1 MTAAIPNL
9 ASLTIDNNFSTSSF
23 QNVSKEDIVANGY
36 VASVFTCKN
45 DQLNKVMDELD
56 ATGLIPENL
65 IESET
70 KFFYNELGID
80 DTYFASES
88 VANIASNIL
97 ALYSAKINASIHAN
111 DDKDEIHF
119 KKITDNHAV
128 YFESG
133 AGSNSFEKEIDDKF
147 FDSSNGSSY
156 RLESFN
162 SVLPNGNSIKCHF
175 VYRCEFNKANGEL
188 PSTGL
193 PIDAVSDST
202 FSKIASKHTKILYSE
217 VLDDLKNI
225 EGPVVKH
232 YTLSETGELRIIIG
246 FKQGSSHRYNSAL
259 STLANY
265 YKLNLK
271 RKYVEN
277 FSNNY
282 TIISMYLENNSEV
295 ETSLTTLQLS
305 KDASLLY
312 CIPDNKFYSNFE
324 KGVWSIQECI
334 YAHCG
339 VIFASHFLNRSGP
352 EYQSLKHLL
361 LNSST
366 VTPKTIE
373 LVSKI
378 KERFNSE
385 TFSESY
391 IIEAFESNSLLI
403 QKLYKNFVDTHYT
416 SSSIVKTLSFQ
427 RSSKI
432 EGIQSDEQFN
442 SILNDVT
449 NEGYQTVLKVLYS
462 FNKSIL
468 KTNFFIT
475 SKIALSFRLDA
486 SFLPKSEYPN
496 KPFGMFFVVGSEFRG
511 FHIRFRDVARGG
523 IRIVLSRSND
533 FYLKNMRSMFD
544 ENYNLASTQQR
555 KNKDIPEGG
564 SKGVILVNP
573 GSAQSKPKECF
584 VKYIDSLLDLL
595 ILNDNSREKI
605 VDLYNKPEMLF
616 MGPDENTAGFVDWAT
631 LHAKKRGGNFG
642 FPWKAFFTGKSPTI
656 GGIPHDEYGM
666 TTLSVRAFTE
676 GVYKKLD
683 INDWSKIN
691 KLQMGGGD
699 GDLGSNEIKL
709 SGDEKYVG
717 IVDGFGCI
725 VDEDGIDKQELL
737 RLANN
742 RFGNN
747 KFDKSKLGP
756 KGYAIMIEDKDFKLP
771 NGEVIHSGIQF
782 RNQFHLKL
790 QEIYPPNF
798 INLWVP
804 CGGRPNSIDVTTV
817 NSLIDPK
824 TGKSIIPIIIEGANL
839 FITQAAKYILEE
851 AGAIVLKDASANKGG
866 VTSSSLEVLA
876 ALSFNDAEFSKNMC
890 MNPETKILPTFYQ
903 NYVKEVQSIIV
914 KNAENEFN
922 MLWKL
927 KKESGKSFADLSDE
941 LSVAI
946 NTLGDELS
954 SSKELWED
962 DVEFRNIVLKNALPK
977 LLLNEIGLD
986 EILQRVPQAYLK
998 AIFATKL
1005 ASEFVYTRGID
1016 ANPAKFLEFV
1026 SSLKRQE

>member
-1 MTAAIPNL
+1 M
-9 ASLTIDNNFSTSSF
+9 
-23 QNVSKEDIVANGY
+23 VANGY
-36 VASVFTCKN
+36 IASVFESKN
-45 DQLNKVMDELD
+45 DQINKVMDRLD

-70 KFFYNELGID
+70 KFFYENLGID

-88 VANIASNIL
+88 VENIVSNIL
-97 ALYSAKINASIHAN
+97 AIYAAKIEAAINGKHSSS
-111 DDKDEIHF
+111 IHF
-119 KKITDNHAV
+119 KKVTEDKHHAV
-128 YFESG
+128 YFETG
-133 AGSNSFEKEIDDKF
+133 DSNSFEKEIDDEF
-147 FDSSNGSSY
+147 LDVMDSYY
-156 RLESFN
+156 RVESFN
-162 SVLPNGNSIKCHF
+162 SVLPSEELIRCHF
-175 VYRCEFNKANGEL
+175 VYKCDFSGPNTRSSSSLIE
-188 PSTGL
+188 S
-193 PIDAVSDST
+193 ISDKN
-202 FSKIASKHTKILYSE
+202 FSKIATPYTKTLYSE
-217 VLDDLKNI
+217 VLTQLKET

-246 FKQGSSHRYNSAL
+246 FKKSSSHRYNSAL
-259 STLANY
+259 TTLANY
-265 YKLNLK
+265 YGATLK

-282 TIISMYLENNSEV
+282 TIISMYLQNNHEV
-295 ETSLTTLQLS
+295 ETGLTTLQLT

-312 CIPDNKFYSNFE
+312 CIPDNKFYSKFE
-324 KGVWSIQECI
+324 SGIWSIQECI
-334 YAHCG
+334 YAHSG
-339 VIFASHFLNRSGP
+339 VIFATHFLNRLGP
-352 EYQSLKHLL
+352 EFQSLKELL
-361 LNSST
+361 LDSANVS
-366 VTPKTIE
+366 PKNVE

-378 KERFNSE
+378 KERFTSE

-391 IIEAFESNSLLI
+391 IIEAFESNSYMI
-403 QKLYKNFVDTHYT
+403 RQLYKNFVDTHYT
-416 SSSIVKTLSFQ
+416 SSSIIKTLSYQ
-427 RSSKI
+427 RASQI
-432 EGIQSDEQFN
+432 EGIQNDEQFEKALAE
-442 SILNDVT
+442 IP
-449 NEGYQTVLKVLYS
+449 NEGYITVLRILYA

-496 KPFGMFFVVGSEFRG
+496 KPYGMFFVVGSEFRG

-523 IRIVLSRSND
+523 IRIVLSRSD
-533 FYLKNMRSMFD
+533 DAYLKNMRSMFD

-573 GSAQSKPKECF
+573 GSAQAKPRECF
-584 VKYIDSLLDLL
+584 TKYIDSLLDLL
-595 ILNDNSREKI
+595 IKDPSKEKI
-605 VDLYNKPEMLF
+605 VDLYNEPEMLY

-631 LHAKKRGGNFG
+631 LHAKKRGAAFG

-676 GVYKKLD
+676 GVYSKLD
-683 INDWSKIN
+683 IKDWSKIT

-747 KFDKSKLGP
+747 KFDRSKLGP
-756 KGYAIMIEDKDFKLP
+756 KGYVILVDDKDVTLP
-771 NGEVIHSGIQF
+771 NGKIVHSGIQF

-790 QEIYPPNF
+790 QEIYPPDF
-798 INLWVP
+798 IKLWTP

-817 NSLIDPK
+817 HTLLDPK

-839 FITQAAKYILEE
+839 FITQAAKYILEG
-851 AGAIVLKDASANKGG
+851 AGAIVFKDASANKGG

-876 ALSFNDAEFSKNMC
+876 ALSFDDDGFSKNMC
-890 MNPETKILPTFYQ
+890 MDPATKLLPTFYQ

-914 KNAENEFN
+914 KNARNEFN

-927 KKESGKSFADLSDE
+927 KDETKKPLADLSDE

-946 NTLGDELS
+946 NKLGDELS

-962 DVEFRNIVLKNALPK
+962 AEFRNIVLEDALPG
-977 LLLNEIGLD
+977 LLLKEIGL
-986 EILQRVPQAYLK
+986 ETILKRVPEAYLR

-1026 SSLKRQE
+1026 SSLKKRV

>member
-1 MTAAIPNL
+1 MAISAIPNIQN
-9 ASLTIDNNFSTSSF
+9 LTLDNNFSQSSF
-23 QNVSKEDIVANGY
+23 EMFSKEDVVANGY
-36 VASVFTCKN
+36 IASVFESKN
-45 DQLNKVMDELD
+45 DQINKVMDRLD

-70 KFFYNELGID
+70 KFFYENLGID

-88 VANIASNIL
+88 VENIVSNIL
-97 ALYSAKINASIHAN
+97 AIYAAKIEAAINGKHSSS
-111 DDKDEIHF
+111 IHF
-119 KKITDNHAV
+119 KKVTEDKHHAV
-128 YFESG
+128 YFETG
-133 AGSNSFEKEIDDKF
+133 DSNSFEKEIDDEF
-147 FDSSNGSSY
+147 LDVMDSYY
-156 RLESFN
+156 RVESFN
-162 SVLPNGNSIKCHF
+162 SVLPSEELIRCHF
-175 VYRCEFNKANGEL
+175 VYKCDFSGPNTRSSSSLIE
-188 PSTGL
+188 S
-193 PIDAVSDST
+193 ISDKN
-202 FSKIASKHTKILYSE
+202 FSKIATPYTKTLYSE
-217 VLDDLKNI
+217 VLTQLKET

-246 FKQGSSHRYNSAL
+246 FKKSSSHRYNSAL
-259 STLANY
+259 TTLANY
-265 YKLNLK
+265 YGATLK

-282 TIISMYLENNSEV
+282 TIISMYLQNNHEV
-295 ETSLTTLQLS
+295 ETGLTTLQLT

-312 CIPDNKFYSNFE
+312 CIPDNKFYSKFE
-324 KGVWSIQECI
+324 SGIWSIQECI
-334 YAHCG
+334 YAHSG
-339 VIFASHFLNRSGP
+339 VIFATHFLNRLGP
-352 EYQSLKHLL
+352 EFQSLKELL
-361 LNSST
+361 LDSANVS
-366 VTPKTIE
+366 PKNVE

-378 KERFNSE
+378 KERFTSE

-391 IIEAFESNSLLI
+391 IIEAFESNSYMI
-403 QKLYKNFVDTHYT
+403 RQLYKNFVDTHYT
-416 SSSIVKTLSFQ
+416 SSSIIKTLSYQ
-427 RSSKI
+427 RASQI
-432 EGIQSDEQFN
+432 EGIQNDEQFEKALAE
-442 SILNDVT
+442 IP
-449 NEGYQTVLKVLYS
+449 NEGYITVLRILYA

-496 KPFGMFFVVGSEFRG
+496 KPYGMFFVVGSEFRG

-523 IRIVLSRSND
+523 IRIVLSRSD
-533 FYLKNMRSMFD
+533 DAYLKNMRSMFD

-573 GSAQSKPKECF
+573 GSAQAKPRECF
-584 VKYIDSLLDLL
+584 TKYIDSLLDLL
-595 ILNDNSREKI
+595 IKDPSKEKI
-605 VDLYNKPEMLF
+605 VDLYNEPEMLY

-631 LHAKKRGGNFG
+631 LHAKKRGAAFG

-676 GVYKKLD
+676 GVYSKLD
-683 INDWSKIN
+683 IKDWSKIT

-747 KFDKSKLGP
+747 KFDRSKLGP
-756 KGYAIMIEDKDFKLP
+756 KGYVILVDDKDVTLP
-771 NGEVIHSGIQF
+771 NGKIVHSGIQF

-790 QEIYPPNF
+790 QEIYPPDF
-798 INLWVP
+798 IKLWTP

-817 NSLIDPK
+817 HTLLDPK

-839 FITQAAKYILEE
+839 FITQAAKYILEG
-851 AGAIVLKDASANKGG
+851 AGAIVFKDASANKGG

-876 ALSFNDAEFSKNMC
+876 ALSFDDDGFSKNMC
-890 MNPETKILPTFYQ
+890 MDPATKLLPTFYQ

-914 KNAENEFN
+914 KNARNEFN

-927 KKESGKSFADLSDE
+927 KDETKKPLADLSDE

-946 NTLGDELS
+946 NKLGDELS

-962 DVEFRNIVLKNALPK
+962 AEFRNIVLEDALPG
-977 LLLNEIGLD
+977 LLLKEIGL
-986 EILQRVPQAYLK
+986 ETILKRVPEAYLR

-1026 SSLKRQE
+1026 SSLKKRV

>member
-1 MTAAIPNL
+1 MAISAIPNIQN
-9 ASLTIDNNFSTSSF
+9 LTLDNNFSQSSF
-23 QNVSKEDIVANGY
+23 ENISKEDVVANGY
-36 VASVFTCKN
+36 IASVFESKN
-45 DQLNKVMDELD
+45 DQINKVMDRLD

-70 KFFYNELGID
+70 KFFYENLGID

-88 VANIASNIL
+88 VENIVSNIL
-97 ALYSAKINASIHAN
+97 AIYAAKIEAAINGKHSSS
-111 DDKDEIHF
+111 IHF
-119 KKITDNHAV
+119 KKVTEDKHHAV
-128 YFESG
+128 YFETG
-133 AGSNSFEKEIDDKF
+133 DSNSFEKEIDDEF
-147 FDSSNGSSY
+147 LDVMDSYY
-156 RLESFN
+156 RVESFN
-162 SVLPNGNSIKCHF
+162 SVLPSEELIRCHF
-175 VYRCEFNKANGEL
+175 VYKCDFSGPNTRSSSSLIE
-188 PSTGL
+188 S
-193 PIDAVSDST
+193 ISDKN
-202 FSKIASKHTKILYSE
+202 FSKIATPYTKTLYSE
-217 VLDDLKNI
+217 VLTQLKET

-246 FKQGSSHRYNSAL
+246 FKKSSSHRYNSAL
-259 STLANY
+259 TTLANY
-265 YKLNLK
+265 YGATLK

-282 TIISMYLENNSEV
+282 TIISMYLQNNHEV
-295 ETSLTTLQLS
+295 ETGLTTLQLT

-312 CIPDNKFYSNFE
+312 CIPDNKFYSKFE
-324 KGVWSIQECI
+324 SGIWSIQECI
-334 YAHCG
+334 YAHSG
-339 VIFASHFLNRSGP
+339 VIFATHFLNRLGP
-352 EYQSLKHLL
+352 EFQSLKELL
-361 LNSST
+361 LDSANVS
-366 VTPKTIE
+366 PKNVE

-378 KERFNSE
+378 KERFTSE

-391 IIEAFESNSLLI
+391 IIEAFESNSYMI
-403 QKLYKNFVDTHYT
+403 RQLYKNFVDTHYT
-416 SSSIVKTLSFQ
+416 SSSIIKTLSYQ
-427 RSSKI
+427 RASQI
-432 EGIQSDEQFN
+432 EGIQNDEQFEKALAE
-442 SILNDVT
+442 IP
-449 NEGYQTVLKVLYS
+449 NEGYITVLRILYA

-496 KPFGMFFVVGSEFRG
+496 KPYGMFFVVGSEFRG

-523 IRIVLSRSND
+523 IRIVLSRSD
-533 FYLKNMRSMFD
+533 DAYLKNMRSMFD

-573 GSAQSKPKECF
+573 GSAQAKPRECF
-584 VKYIDSLLDLL
+584 TKYIDSLLDLL
-595 ILNDNSREKI
+595 IKDPSKEKI
-605 VDLYNKPEMLF
+605 VDLYNEPEMLY

-631 LHAKKRGGNFG
+631 LHAKKRGAAFG

-676 GVYKKLD
+676 GVYSKLD
-683 INDWSKIN
+683 IKDWSKIT

-747 KFDKSKLGP
+747 KFDRSKLGP
-756 KGYAIMIEDKDFKLP
+756 KGYVILVDDKDVTLP
-771 NGEVIHSGIQF
+771 NGKIVHSGIQF

-790 QEIYPPNF
+790 QEIYPPDF
-798 INLWVP
+798 IKLWTP

-817 NSLIDPK
+817 HTLLDPK

-839 FITQAAKYILEE
+839 FITQAAKYILEG
-851 AGAIVLKDASANKGG
+851 AGAIVFKDASANKGG

-876 ALSFNDAEFSKNMC
+876 ALSFDDDGFSKNMC
-890 MNPETKILPTFYQ
+890 MDPATKLLPTFYQ

-914 KNAENEFN
+914 KNARNEFN

-927 KKESGKSFADLSDE
+927 KDETKKPLADLSDE

-946 NTLGDELS
+946 NKLGDELS

-962 DVEFRNIVLKNALPK
+962 AEFRNIVLEDALPG
-977 LLLNEIGLD
+977 LLLKEIGL
-986 EILQRVPQAYLK
+986 ETILKRVPEAYLR

-1026 SSLKRQE
+1026 SSLKKRV